1 MSAQIA
7 DFNIRFNSES
17 AQFNKDVDYAKK
29 MLRGYTK
36 EAKAANHSTGGFN
49 KQVNVAGVSL
59 KGLGKTAKTTARAF
73 GGVTAGIG
81 AVTTASTYMI
91 RQTAQQAREIE
102 RMSTIAQVSAGEIQ
116 ALGYA
121 SEQYNIAGDK
131 MADILKDVN
140 DKIGDF
146 DENEGGEFADFM
158 ENIAPLTGLTIEQ
171 LQRLSGPEALIA
183 VKEAM
188 DAANLPMK
196 SQLHYLEAIANDAS
210 ALMPLLEN
218 KGAKLYELT
227 QRYDDLNV
235 AMSEYDIEQMKQM
248 DQQLNDM
255 SLKMQASFRQ
265 AVIGS
270 KDQIDWLTEHVSY
283 SVSWWGTMFDSMSD
297 NPRTEQGM
305 VKRLGELRGDLKETK
320 AEAEAAKSELKKL
333 EEISG
338 RAEGD
343 AALTARL
350 ANAGHPE
357 KLAKTRARFDTLK
370 HDADELQAKID
381 RAQKAYNIAVLGMN
395 YDKGK
400 PSDTPPGINGGG
412 DGEKPRLSQS
422 EQDELDRKQKA
433 GQARLET
440 LDNQYANERQKLHL
454 AHQQRLSDIDTLQL
468 SEQEITRQG
477 YDSLEALRAAYVA
490 RENAYYDGEKNKYQQ
505 RREAEINQTLTEW
518 QQRLALQA
526 AGEEAAATQESL
538 AYVNRQT
545 RLEEQFT
552 VAMEKAAGNQALEQE
567 LEAQYFANR
576 EALWDQHQGNLT
588 KIEQDAAKA
597 RRMKQVVEL
606 RNYSDLFG
614 NMAGVAEAFSG
625 KQSGLYRGMFA
636 ASKAFAVAESIVKI
650 QQGIASASALPFPSN
665 IPAMATVMSSTAG
678 IVNTIQSTQM
688 AGMAHSGI
696 SEVPREGTW
705 LLDKGERVY
714 TNDSAR
720 QIDQMYQAVMAMN
733 RQRFSANDPAVAYSQ
748 KMAAN
753 GNQATAQPWLI
764 EINEAPPGTT
774 ADIDDEKK
782 VVSIM
787 MKDAQRGGPYMNYI
801 SQKLGVKPGGY
812 K

>member
-73 GGVTAGIG
+73 GGVTAGFG

-102 RMSTIAQVSAGEIQ
+102 RMATVAQVSAGEIQ

-283 SVSWWGTMFDSMSD
+283 SVSWWGTLFDSMSD

-357 KLAKTRARFDTLK
+357 KLAKTRARFDVLK

-381 RAQKAYNIAVLGMN
+381 RAQKAYNVAVLGMN
-395 YDKGK
+395 YDQNK

-412 DGEKPRLSQS
+412 DGDKPRLSQS

-440 LDNQYANERQKLHL
+440 LDNQYANERDKLQL

-468 SEQEITRQG
+468 SEQELTRRGFETMSALKSEYKDRERAHHAAEVKEYQRQQ
-477 YDSLEALRAAYVA
+477 DEALQRELGAFTRTQQEKTRVDEAEKKKRAYMDERLNQERIRGVSNFMGQVSQLRESENKNAA
-490 RENAYYDGEKNKYQQ
+490 RIGKTAARFQIMLNAYESATSAYNALVGIPYVGPGLAAAAAGTAMGFGLSMASKVDSINMAHNGIGEVPMMGG
-505 RREAEINQTLTEW
+505 RRESNWTL
-518 QQRLALQA
+518 
-526 AGEEAAATQESL
+526 
-538 AYVNRQT
+538 
-545 RLEEQFT
+545 
-552 VAMEKAAGNQALEQE
+552 
-567 LEAQYFANR
+567 
-576 EALWDQHQGNLT
+576 
-588 KIEQDAAKA
+588 
-597 RRMKQVVEL
+597 
-606 RNYSDLFG
+606 
-614 NMAGVAEAFSG
+614 MA
-625 KQSGLYRGMFA
+625 
-636 ASKAFAVAESIVKI
+636 
-650 QQGIASASALPFPSN
+650 
-665 IPAMATVMSSTAG
+665 
-678 IVNTIQSTQM
+678 
-688 AGMAHSGI
+688 
-696 SEVPREGTW
+696 
-705 LLDKGERVY
+705 GERVY

-720 QIDQMYQAVMAMN
+720 QIDQMYQAVMAMS
-733 RQRFSANDPAVAYSQ
+733 RQRFAVNDPTQAFARQ
-748 KMAAN
+748 AA
-753 GNQATAQPWLI
+753 AMP
-764 EINEAPPGTT
+764 
-774 ADIDDEKK
+774 
-782 VVSIM
+782 
-787 MKDAQRGGPYMNYI
+787 RGGGVILNMYGIPQDARIEEKETDNGQTQVDVFLSDLDSDGQM
-801 SQKLGVKPGGY
+801 SQAITRTFGIPRVGAA
-812 K
+812 